1 MLMGQ
6 VCVVFIKTYRGGKK
20 RESHSCKL
28 FKSSKIMSFFYV
40 SKVAAAM
47 SLNRKTDE
55 GDTEVHKK
63 TTIGLNP
70 LQPRHGKETR

>member
-1 MLMGQ
+1 
-6 VCVVFIKTYRGGKK
+6 
-20 RESHSCKL
+20 
-28 FKSSKIMSFFYV
+28 MSFFYV